1 VTDGRTYMV
10 FAAWVDGI
18 IGNESGHRAM
28 FLMALV
34 KQHGE
39 ATLGGTSTL
48 TATTRR
54 RERST

>member
-34 KQHGE
+34 RQHGE
-39 ATLGGTSTL
+39 TTLGGASTFVVR
-48 TATTRR
+48 TRR
-54 RERST
+54 